1 MKDCLMR
8 NPPSDDGLF
17 PIQVYL
23 MDPQG
28 HNDMLLTDKFIDLWQ
43 RHGLDFSYPVSHLSV
58 MRYV

>member
-1 MKDCLMR
+1 MR